1 MIGESEKE
9 TRPMYFDSAFRFI
22 GAVDPQPLVQAI
34 DSFGEPAWHE
44 YAVRQE
50 LFEPHRHTHTIPLL
64 FDLDGR
70 HENPTPWP
78 RLAQITSSL
87 EPALQAIREKNLSDD
102 GLGRDGYFIRIILTR
117 LKPGSNIEPHRD
129 GGYSMLRSHRYH
141 LALTTNNLVEFE
153 IAGETQHFAAG
164 EIWEINNR
172 EQHAV
177 RNLSDESRI
186 HVILDYVVPGERI
199 HDPDGLVI
207 A

>member
-1 MIGESEKE
+1 
-9 TRPMYFDSAFRFI
+9 MYFDSPFRFI
-22 GAVDPQPLVQAI
+22 GTIDPEPLVQAVQSI
-34 DSFGEPAWHE
+34 GEPAWHE
-44 YAVRQE
+44 YVVRQE
-50 LFEPHRHTHTIPLL
+50 LFQPHRHTHTIPLL

-70 HENPTPWP
+70 HKNPTAWP
-78 RLAQITSSL
+78 RMADFSSVL
-87 EPALQAIREKNLSDD
+87 EPAMEAIRQRNLSDV
-102 GLGRDGYFIRIILTR
+102 GRDGYFVRFILTR
-117 LKPGSNIEPHRD
+117 LKPGSNIQPHRD

-172 EQHAV
+172 EEHAV

-186 HVILDYVVPGERI
+186 HVILDYVVPGEKI
-199 HDPDGLVI
+199 PDPEGMVV

>member
-1 MIGESEKE
+1 
-9 TRPMYFDSAFRFI
+9 MYFDSPFRHVGTI
-22 GAVDPQPLVQAI
+22 DPEPLVQVI
-34 DSFGEPAWHE
+34 ESMGETAWNE
-44 YAVRQE
+44 YVVRQE

-78 RLAQITSSL
+78 RLAQIKPAL
-87 EPALQAIREKNLSDD
+87 EPALEVIRQANMTGN
-102 GLGRDGYFIRIILTR
+102 GLGRDGYFVRIILTR
-117 LKPGSNIEPHRD
+117 LKPGSNINPHRD

-153 IAGETQHFAAG
+153 IAGESRHFAAG

-172 EQHAV
+172 EEHAV
-177 RNLSDESRI
+177 RNLSGESRI
-186 HVILDYVVPGERI
+186 HVILDYVVPGERVP
-199 HDPDGLVI
+199 DPEGVVI

>member
-1 MIGESEKE
+1 MGE
-9 TRPMYFDSAFRFI
+9 T
-22 GAVDPQPLVQAI
+22 
-34 DSFGEPAWHE
+34 AWNE
-44 YAVRQE
+44 YVVRQE

-78 RLAQITSSL
+78 RLAQIKPAL
-87 EPALQAIREKNLSDD
+87 EPALEVIRQANMTGN
-102 GLGRDGYFIRIILTR
+102 GLGRDGYFVRIILTR
-117 LKPGSNIEPHRD
+117 LKPGSNINPHRD

-153 IAGETQHFAAG
+153 IAGESRHFAAG

-172 EQHAV
+172 EEHAV
-177 RNLSDESRI
+177 RNLSGESRI
-186 HVILDYVVPGERI
+186 HVILDYVVPGERVP
-199 HDPDGLVI
+199 DPEGVVI

>member
-1 MIGESEKE
+1 
-9 TRPMYFDSAFRFI
+9 MYFDRPFRHVGTI
-22 GAVDPQPLVQAI
+22 DPEPLVQVI
-34 DSFGEPAWHE
+34 ESMGETAWNE
-44 YAVRQE
+44 YVVRQE

-70 HENPTPWP
+70 HTNPTAWP
-78 RLAQITSSL
+78 RLTKIKPAL
-87 EPALQAIREKNLSDD
+87 EPALEVIRQANMTDNL
-102 GLGRDGYFIRIILTR
+102 LGKDGYFVRIILTR
-117 LKPGSNIEPHRD
+117 LKPGSNIDPHRD

-172 EQHAV
+172 EEHSV
-177 RNLSDESRI
+177 RNLSGESRI
-186 HVILDYVVPGERI
+186 HVILDYVVPGEKVP
-199 HDPDGLVI
+199 DPDGLVI

>member
-1 MIGESEKE
+1 
-9 TRPMYFDSAFRFI
+9 MYFDSPFRLI
-22 GAVDPQPLVQAI
+22 GTIDPEPLVHAVKSI
-34 DSFGEPAWHE
+34 GEPAWHE
-44 YAVRQE
+44 YVVRQE
-50 LFEPHRHTHTIPLL
+50 LFQPHRHTHTIPLL

-70 HENPTPWP
+70 HKNPTAWP
-78 RLAQITSSL
+78 RMADFSSVL
-87 EPALQAIREKNLSDD
+87 EPAMEAIRQRNLSEV
-102 GLGRDGYFIRIILTR
+102 GRDGYFVRIILTR
-117 LKPGSNIEPHRD
+117 LKPGSNIQPHRD

-172 EQHAV
+172 EEHAV

-186 HVILDYVVPGERI
+186 HVILDYVVPGEKI
-199 HDPDGLVI
+199 PDPEGMVI